1 MSDVNGSSLHEQG
14 STRSEQ
20 GVRLSLQSNPVR
32 SRTSETGE
40 KGDERCD
47 EWPNVEPKHIR
58 EDKIRRAGK
67 KHRTTTNE
75 EKKRM
80 EVFVDTAAM
89 KEKVRKNLTRPKY
102 SVVDFYKD
110 HGFAPQLATSPIFE
124 HVTLGIIAVNAV
136 WIAVDTDFN
145 SSSILLQA
153 HPVFIVVDN
162 LFCGFFSF
170 EWLVR
175 FASFRRKR
183 DGLKDAWFTFDS
195 VLVAMMVLET
205 WVMTLITLITT
216 GAGGAGMGN
225 TGILRM
231 ARLLRLSRMA
241 RMARLLRAMPELM
254 ILIKGMLAA
263 TRSVFF
269 TLCLLVIIM
278 YIFAIAMTQLTEDTS
293 VGNRHFSTVGGSM
306 YSLLLYGTLLDDIGV
321 MSRDLGS
328 EAAYLSVIFFGFV
341 LLAALTV
348 MNMLIGVLCEVVSAV
363 AATEREEMLVGY
375 VNGRLRSV
383 VAILDMD
390 GDNQISKREFVQI
403 LENSDAVRCLQE
415 VGVDVVGLIDFADYI
430 FEDEDAVDV
439 DKQLTFSQFMDVVL
453 QLRGTN
459 NATVKDVV
467 DLRKFLRRTLMK
479 TNAEITLIR
488 EKLDQLCENAGIS
501 GRETTMSERTK
512 TEPMY
517 EAASCGKV
525 SVVESRASCSM
536 YGEASLSISSFP
548 LPLTFE
554 AEAGNGP
561 IAPMF
566 TSPVQLLTLEESG
579 GDTSG
584 PESSETLPGRAC
596 KVQPTGSPSP
606 SDMDEAVPQASL
618 EKAGGGMCWPVSK
631 ELYSMPVPPLQN
643 GHSGQLYSMPAPP
656 LQDGYTGQGG
666 NAPMDHRRMVDVEEL
681 RCHIMRVGRFMAA
694 GTCEL
699 QKLKDSLPFPH
710 VVSGDARQR
719 GRDGPPRVD
728 GHGANL
734 FRPAPRHRL

>member
-1 MSDVNGSSLHEQG
+1 MSNANWSSLREQG
-14 STRSEQ
+14 STRSEE
-20 GVRLSLQSNPVR
+20 GARPSLKSNSVRR
-32 SRTSETGE
+32 RTCETGE

-47 EWPNVEPKHIR
+47 ELPTVETNPVRVDQIPRVSK
-58 EDKIRRAGK
+58 AV
-67 KHRTTTNE
+67 RTSTYE
-75 EKKRM
+75 ERKRM

-89 KEKVRKNLTRPKY
+89 KEKVRKNLTKPKH

-110 HGFAPQLATSPIFE
+110 HGFAPKLATSPMFE

-145 SSSILLQA
+145 SASILLEA
-153 HPVFIVVDN
+153 HPVFIVAEN
-162 LFCGFFSF
+162 LFCAFFSF
-170 EWLVR
+170 EWSVR

-195 VLVAMMVLET
+195 ILVAMMVLET

-269 TLCLLVIIM
+269 TLCLLVLIM
-278 YIFAIAMTQLTEDTS
+278 YIFAIAMTQLTEETS
-293 VGNRHFSTVGGSM
+293 VGNRHFGTVGGSM

-321 MSRDLGS
+321 MSENLGS
-328 EAAYLSVIFFGFV
+328 EAPYLPVIFFCFV

-383 VAILDMD
+383 VAILDKD

-467 DLRKFLRRTLMK
+467 DLRKFLRRALMK
-479 TNAEITLIR
+479 NNSEITLIR
-488 EKLDQLCENAGIS
+488 EKLDQLCEHAGIS

-512 TEPMY
+512 TETMY
-517 EAASCGKV
+517 EAAPRGKV
-525 SVVESRASCSM
+525 SVVESQASCSM
-536 YGEASLSISSFP
+536 NGESVSSFFP

-584 PESSETLPGRAC
+584 PESSETLPGRAR
-596 KVQPTGSPSP
+596 KVQPANSPSP
-606 SDMDEAVPQASL
+606 SDIDEAMPQASL
-618 EKAGGGMCWPVSK
+618 EKAGVGMCWSGSK
-631 ELYSMPVPPLQN
+631 QLHSMLAPPLQN
-643 GHSGQLYSMPAPP
+643 GQSVQLYSMPAPP
-656 LQDGYTGQGG
+656 LQNGYTGQGG
-666 NAPMDHRRMVDVEEL
+666 NAPMDHWRTVDVEEL
-681 RCHIMRVGRFMAA
+681 RGHMMRVGRFMTA
-694 GTCEL
+694 GMCEL
-699 QKLKDSLPFPH
+699 QKLQDSLPFPPRG
-710 VVSGDARQR
+710 VQGAAEARER
-719 GRDGPPRVD
+719 
-728 GHGANL
+728 
-734 FRPAPRHRL
+734 RPSQG